1 MSENK
6 FSEKAEGTAANE
18 SGADKPYR
26 KEPALSDLIS
36 SAKRNIEKNAADK
49 PPEPEEEKTIV
60 APNLSKAM
68 DKMKRKTD
76 NSGMPDIDFGK
87 RKSAEEKPAETAKPK
102 EQQDIQN
109 SKDKDTQNIKNAQS
123 NAKSENENKD
133 KDKNTQA
140 EKKPADKPKAEP
152 PAEAPKK
159 KAPPPAKVPPVDKP
173 KAEQKPAA
181 KPKQEAKKPPAKPPK
196 SDKPEADK
204 AKSKPAPKAEA
215 AKSDKSDNGGKAD
228 KPAAKGKF
236 TKKQVATVVGLIASL
251 LLVIVLIVVLLFNH
265 YYSLLDTDAVKVSNS
280 KPMTYSDVDL
290 SRADTVDKEAED
302 EKMRKQLAKKGEK
315 ISNSEVMNILLIGE
329 DLRDTEN
336 ETAGNTDVMM
346 IISVNTKDKTITM
359 TSVMRDCYVN
369 FQDAN
374 GWWYSTRINAAYWH
388 GGVELTQKTIEDY
401 MGIQIDRYVLVN
413 FKVFIDIVDTLGGL
427 DLKVTDEEA
436 NGYPGADPNGD
447 NTRGMQNPLD
457 EQNKF
462 LGNKKGT
469 DYIKKGGKL
478 HLNGNQALAYAR
490 LRHVGNADYERTERQ
505 RKVIKQMIKKSRSLS
520 LVEMDKLAN
529 KIFPQIKTNVTKTE
543 LAQLLIDMLDY
554 RNYKLQEMRV
564 PADNTFTNQVISGM
578 DVLSVDFD
586 ANAQLFK
593 ELVYGTVEVGDSG
606 EEQKQT
612 IE

>member
-26 KEPALSDLIS
+26 KEPPLSDLIS
-36 SAKRNIEKNAADK
+36 SAKRNIEKNAAEK

-109 SKDKDTQNIKNAQS
+109 SKDKDTQNTKSAQS
-123 NAKSENENKD
+123 NAKSENKD

-140 EKKPADKPKAEP
+140 EKKPA
-152 PAEAPKK
+152 EAPKK
-159 KAPPPAKVPPVDKP
+159 QAPSPAKIPPADKP
-173 KAEQKPAA
+173 NAEQKPAA

-196 SDKPEADK
+196 SDRHEADK
-204 AKSKPAPKAEA
+204 AKSKPAAKTEA
-215 AKSDKSDNGGKAD
+215 AKSDKSDKSGKAE
-228 KPAAKGKF
+228 KPAANGKF
-236 TKKQVATVVGLIASL
+236 TKKQVATVIGLIASL

-265 YYSLLDTDAVKVSNS
+265 YYSLLDTDAVKVNNS

-290 SRADTVDKEAED
+290 SRADTIDKEAED
-302 EKMRKQLAKKGEK
+302 EKMRKQLAEKGEK

-329 DLRDTEN
+329 DLRDTQN

-359 TSVMRDCYVN
+359 TSIMRDCYVN

-401 MGIQIDRYVLVN
+401 LGIQIDRYVLVN

-436 NGYPGADPNGD
+436 NGYPDADPNGD

-543 LAQLLIDMLDY
+543 LAQLLLDMLDY
-554 RNYKLQEMRV
+554 RNYELQEMRV

-578 DVLSVDFD
+578 DVLSVDFN

-593 ELVYGTVEVGDSG
+593 ELVYGTVEVSENG
-606 EEQKQT
+606 EEQKQA

>member
-26 KEPALSDLIS
+26 KEPPLSDLIS
-36 SAKRNIEKNAADK
+36 SAKRNIEKNAAEK

-76 NSGMPDIDFGK
+76 NSGMPDIDFSK

-109 SKDKDTQNIKNAQS
+109 SKDKDTQNTKSAQS
-123 NAKSENENKD
+123 NAKSENKD

-140 EKKPADKPKAEP
+140 EKKPA
-152 PAEAPKK
+152 EAPKK
-159 KAPPPAKVPPVDKP
+159 QAPSPAKIPPADKP

-196 SDKPEADK
+196 SDKHEADK
-204 AKSKPAPKAEA
+204 AKSKPAAKTEA
-215 AKSDKSDNGGKAD
+215 AKSDKSDKSGKAE

-236 TKKQVATVVGLIASL
+236 TKKQVATVIGLIASL

-265 YYSLLDTDAVKVSNS
+265 YYSLLDTDAVKVNNS

-290 SRADTVDKEAED
+290 SRADTIDKEAED
-302 EKMRKQLAKKGEK
+302 EKMRKQLAEKGEK

-329 DLRDTEN
+329 DLRDTQN

-359 TSVMRDCYVN
+359 TSIMRDCYVN

-401 MGIQIDRYVLVN
+401 LGIQIDRYVLVN

-436 NGYPGADPNGD
+436 NGYPDADPNGD

-543 LAQLLIDMLDY
+543 LAQLLLDMLDY
-554 RNYKLQEMRV
+554 RNYELQEMRV

-578 DVLSVDFD
+578 DVLSVDFN

-593 ELVYGTVEVGDSG
+593 ELVYGTVEVSENG
-606 EEQKQT
+606 EEQKQA

>member
-18 SGADKPYR
+18 NGADKPYR
-26 KEPALSDLIS
+26 KEPPLSDLIS
-36 SAKRNIEKNAADK
+36 SAKRNIEKNAAEK

-109 SKDKDTQNIKNAQS
+109 SKDKDTQNIKSAQS
-123 NAKSENENKD
+123 DAKSENKD

-140 EKKPADKPKAEP
+140 EKKPA
-152 PAEAPKK
+152 EAPKK
-159 KAPPPAKVPPVDKP
+159 QAPTPAKIPPTDKPDKP
-173 KAEQKPAA
+173 KAEQKSAA

-204 AKSKPAPKAEA
+204 AKSKPAAKTEA
-215 AKSDKSDNGGKAD
+215 AKSDKSDKPDKSGKAE

-236 TKKQVATVVGLIASL
+236 TKKQVATVIGLIASL

-302 EKMRKQLAKKGEK
+302 EKMRKQLAEKGEK

-329 DLRDTEN
+329 DLRDTQN

-359 TSVMRDCYVN
+359 TSIMRDCYVN

-436 NGYPGADPNGD
+436 NGYPDADPNGD

-490 LRHVGNADYERTERQ
+490 LRHIGNADYERTERQ

-543 LAQLLIDMLDY
+543 LAQLLLDMLDY
-554 RNYKLQEMRV
+554 RNYELQEMRV

-578 DVLSVDFD
+578 DVLSVDFN

-593 ELVYGTVEVGDSG
+593 ELVYGTVEVSDNG

>member
-26 KEPALSDLIS
+26 KEPPLSDLIS
-36 SAKRNIEKNAADK
+36 SAKRNIEKNAAEK

-109 SKDKDTQNIKNAQS
+109 SKDKDTQNIQNAQS
-123 NAKSENENKD
+123 DAKSENKD

-140 EKKPADKPKAEP
+140 EKKPA
-152 PAEAPKK
+152 EAPKK
-159 KAPPPAKVPPVDKP
+159 QAPAPAKIPPTDKP

-204 AKSKPAPKAEA
+204 AKSKPAAKTEA
-215 AKSDKSDNGGKAD
+215 AKSDKSDKSGKAE

-236 TKKQVATVVGLIASL
+236 TKKQVATVIGLIASL

-302 EKMRKQLAKKGEK
+302 EKMRKQLAEKGEK

-329 DLRDTEN
+329 DLRDTQN

-359 TSVMRDCYVN
+359 TSIMRDCYVN

-436 NGYPGADPNGD
+436 NGYPDADPNGD

-543 LAQLLIDMLDY
+543 LAQLLLDMLDY
-554 RNYKLQEMRV
+554 RNYELQEMRV

-578 DVLSVDFD
+578 DVLSVDFN

-593 ELVYGTVEVGDSG
+593 ELVYGTVEVSESG